1 MHWNSTTVM
10 WSLAGVLSVL
20 TLARCDSSVPTDPS
34 ALPRARAPRD
44 WALSHAKE
52 TGAPTPDMP
61 RQHPPNQGGDAR
73 TLNPA
78 TPARADATTR

>member
-1 MHWNSTTVM
+1 MHWTSTTVM
-10 WSLAGVLSVL
+10 WGLVGVLSVL

-78 TPARADATTR
+78 TPARPDATTR